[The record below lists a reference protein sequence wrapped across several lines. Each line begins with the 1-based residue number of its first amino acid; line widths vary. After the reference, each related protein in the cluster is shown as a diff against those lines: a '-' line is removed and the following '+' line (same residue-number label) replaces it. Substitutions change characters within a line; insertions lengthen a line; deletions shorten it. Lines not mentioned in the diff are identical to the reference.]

1 MCSAKELTPAPE
13 PSSSKIS
20 NSLYILSIFVVYEFV
35 SICMYVCFIC
45 VFMNVLKWVSVVLTC
60 KCEFKCEVFFFFF
73 LNLCVVV
80 IWVCG
85 IFVYLCVYEFIYV
98 LLS

>member
-20 NSLYILSIFVVYEFV
+20 SSLYILSIFVVYELV
-35 SICMYVCFIC
+35 SICMYVCFMC
-45 VFMNVLKWVSVVLTC
+45 VFMNVLKWVCVVLTC
-60 KCEFKCEVFFFFF
+60 KCEFKCEVFFFKF
-73 LNLCVVV
+73 
-80 IWVCG
+80 VCG
-85 IFVYLCVYEFIYV
+85 SDMGVWHICLSMCLCVYLFIYV

>member
-35 SICMYVCFIC
+35 SICMYVCFMR
-45 VFMNVLKWVSVVLTC
+45 VFVNVLKWVCVVLTC
-60 KCEFKCEVFFFFF
+60 KCEFKCEVLKF
-73 LNLCVVV
+73 
-80 IWVCG
+80 VCSCDMG
-85 IFVYLCVYEFIYV
+85 MWHIFVYLCVYVSSCLFMYCS
-98 LLS
+98 LN